1 MLFMYNIDIADH
13 VSGIPQTSGRL
24 NITIDK
30 SDAVSPNWS
39 TMYKMTSEP
48 RGYCLIINNRYFTGM
63 YSYTFFSYF
72 YWFKLYW
79 QFYLT
84 FYVFYLQIMTKLLTF
99 YHTNKRLERKIQI
112 CQIIDKLIIFIAIIL
127 SLEVCH
133 DELLCSD
140 QL

>member
-63 YSYTFFSYF
+63 YSYTFFHISTILNF
-72 YWFKLYW
+72 IGSFISHFTSFIFK
-79 QFYLT
+79 
-84 FYVFYLQIMTKLLTF
+84 
-99 YHTNKRLERKIQI
+99 
-112 CQIIDKLIIFIAIIL
+112 
-127 SLEVCH
+127 S
-133 DELLCSD
+133 
-140 QL
+140 